1 MLYARVN
8 KDTDEVLEFPVTEKE
23 LRNALVNTTLPSVIT
38 EISLIG
44 TDYVRVPPLTK
55 AEIGL
60 QSTMTHSV
68 APTGVAKDPETGEWV
83 RQYTLLE
90 VPQEAQLDRIAI
102 RWKYIRERR
111 EAVLKDIDWRVLRNQ
126 REVALGLTPTD
137 DLSELYTKAQELA
150 DLTDT
155 YEDPF
160 LIDESVIKI

>member
-68 APTGVAKDPETGEWV
+68 APTGVTKDPETGKWV

-111 EAVLKDIDWRVLRNQ
+111 AAVLRDIDWKVLRNQ

>member
-1 MLYARVN
+1 
-8 KDTDEVLEFPVTEKE
+8 
-23 LRNALVNTTLPSVIT
+23 
-38 EISLIG
+38 
-44 TDYVRVPPLTK
+44 
-55 AEIGL
+55 
-60 QSTMTHSV
+60 MTHSV